1 MVLSKLESLEKTKL
15 ERREAMAKILDKLN
29 EANNC
34 PDPIRRAA
42 LQQAVRQDLERWEVD
57 TSVSLQ
63 QATRAPSAAVRE
75 GTTLGARQP
84 SALGARQPTNL
95 SSGRA
100 GSAGF
105 RQQ

>member
-1 MVLSKLESLEKTKL
+1 VLSKLESLEKTKL

-34 PDPIRRAA
+34 LDAVKRAQ

-63 QATRAPSAAVRE
+63 QATRAPSAAHRE
-75 GTTLGARQP
+75 QSSLSGRQASSHGSRQQSTLGREP
-84 SALGARQPTNL
+84 SNM
-95 SSGRA
+95 
-100 GSAGF
+100 GSY